1 MLSSAFLVP
10 WQCSALSRSFVTLVG
25 DEVDRSPFDR
35 VSAIFALVI
44 NEMNPGSESILVSPN
59 PRQRTRG
66 EKQRVLRKMRTKWW
80 ENYKEKIMEFLLE
93 RASEDPRRNPHRWSV
108 PFPHPK
114 YFGDP
119 GEEEGV
125 PVLPSRFCVTQW
137 CSGLSWD
144 HCSLFF
150 PHSMKSWLGSIL
162 SSLLHTPLPYNMG

>member
-10 WQCSALSRSFVTLVG
+10 WQRSALSRSFVTLVG

-35 VSAIFALVI
+35 VSATFALVV

-80 ENYKEKIMEFLLE
+80 GNYKEKRMEFLLE

-114 YFGDP
+114 P
-119 GEEEGV
+119 
-125 PVLPSRFCVTQW
+125 FCRPRRGGR
-137 CSGLSWD
+137 CSCPPEQILCDSVVFWAVSGPLF
-144 HCSLFF
+144 SLF
-150 PHSMKSWLGSIL
+150 S
-162 SSLLHTPLPYNMG
+162 T